1 MKLVQV
7 FCLISSLTATIAL
20 PNPFARNDALE
31 VSGRGGGDGDGHRRL
46 LKGKIAV
53 TSASGSIGFISRFKS
68 DFGTYVADTRKAHA
82 ATFSFSPKKWG
93 KSTGL
98 LLKDET
104 TDTRRTPF
112 LGGVVPHGYELE
124 KRKTAGAAKGSGTEG
139 SAPNKPPHPGQ
150 NSFNSNGHG
159 PVSRGDGGDGGH
171 GGHGGH
177 GEHPSTG
184 DIESAIWTYD
194 PETKGFSAVWT
205 QPDYSQLGV
214 TFFYDTCKPFGLV
227 LVTDV
232 TGYTFSNP
240 EAFQISLTF
249 VPNHEKEDN

>member
-31 VSGRGGGDGDGHRRL
+31 VSGRGDRDGHHGL

-53 TSASGSIGFISRFKS
+53 TTASGASIGFISRFKS

-104 TDTRRTPF
+104 TDTRKTPF
-112 LGGVVPHGYELE
+112 LGGVIPHGFELE
-124 KRKTAGAAKGSGTEG
+124 KRKTAGSAKGSGTAG
-139 SAPNKPPHPGQ
+139 SDPNKPPHPGR
-150 NSFNSNGHG
+150 NSYNANGHG
-159 PVSRGDGGDGGH
+159 PAARGDGGDGD
-171 GGHGGH
+171 GGRH
-177 GEHPSTG
+177 SSG
-184 DIESAIWTYD
+184 DIESAIWTFD
-194 PETKGFSAVWT
+194 PKTKGFSAVWT
-205 QPDYSQLGV
+205 QPDFSHLDV

-249 VPNHEKEDN
+249 VPNHEKDD